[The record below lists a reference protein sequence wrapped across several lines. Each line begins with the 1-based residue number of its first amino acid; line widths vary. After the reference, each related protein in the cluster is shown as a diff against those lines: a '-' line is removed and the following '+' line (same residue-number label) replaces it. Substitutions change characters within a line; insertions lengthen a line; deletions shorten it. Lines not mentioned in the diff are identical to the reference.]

1 MTRTFREKKKVVF
14 FSTLF
19 LMCTLMW
26 ITEKELERVN
36 EHQGDEFRWKKKH
49 ENFIEAVKKMRNAG
63 GQQGEN
69 ENSENIT

>member
-1 MTRTFREKKKVVF
+1 MTRTFREKKVVF

-36 EHQGDEFRWKKKH
+36 EHQGDEFCWKKEH
-49 ENFIEAVKKMRNAG
+49 ENFIEAVQKMRNAG

>member
-1 MTRTFREKKKVVF
+1 
-14 FSTLF
+14 
-19 LMCTLMW
+19 MCTLMW

-63 GQQGEN
+63 RQQGEN
-69 ENSENIT
+69 ENSENLT